1 MKKVLKNKKGFT
13 LIELLAVIVILA
25 LIMSIAVVA
34 MSGVIN
40 SSQDNSARRTAANLI
55 SGVRQRLMLN
65 GNLKTGTY
73 YFTDGILERG
83 GKTSPLGG
91 DFIYITGN
99 EKDQNGT
106 ADKYEKVSGTDGIY
120 IVKGAAVGPTAST
133 TAPSCSPAGPSFIHA
148 NIPADGSAAVYTIC
162 LVSGDGNRYVEG
174 TETEILADSDD
185 VIKTP
190 TANN

>member
-13 LIELLAVIVILA
+13 LVELLAVIVILA

-34 MSGVIN
+34 MSGIIG
-40 SSQDNSARRTAANLI
+40 SSQENSARRTAANLI

-73 YFTDGILERG
+73 YFTNGILERG

-91 DFIYITGN
+91 DFTYITGTEQTDN
-99 EKDQNGT
+99 VNT
-106 ADKYEKVSGTDGIY
+106 YEKVAGTDGIY
-120 IVKGAAVGPTAST
+120 YKKSGLET
-133 TAPSCSPAGPSFIHA
+133 TMPECSPSGTSFVHA
-148 NIPADGSAAVYTIC
+148 SVPADGSAAVYTIC
-162 LVSGDGNRYVEG
+162 LVSGAGNRYVKG
-174 TETEILADSDD
+174 TETEILADSDA
-185 VIKTP
+185 VIVTP